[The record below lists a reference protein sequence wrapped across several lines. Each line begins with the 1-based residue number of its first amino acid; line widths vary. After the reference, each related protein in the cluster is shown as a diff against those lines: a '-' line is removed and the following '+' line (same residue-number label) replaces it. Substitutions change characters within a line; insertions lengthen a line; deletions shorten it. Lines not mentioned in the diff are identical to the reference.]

1 MILVAVVGLLLA
13 LSFFA
18 KEDGAGIYLH
28 RGVVTL
34 IATAISTIL
43 LSIVATSKMWYP
55 HLWSKNSTHD
65 RHKQH
70 TEYHPSKRYSNSSRS
85 ERR

>member
-18 KEDGAGIYLH
+18 KEDGTGIYLH

-34 IATAISTIL
+34 ITTGIATIL

-55 HLWSKNSTHD
+55 HLWNKNSTHD

-70 TEYHPSKRYSNSSRS
+70 SQYHPSQRYPESSRG
-85 ERR
+85 RKR